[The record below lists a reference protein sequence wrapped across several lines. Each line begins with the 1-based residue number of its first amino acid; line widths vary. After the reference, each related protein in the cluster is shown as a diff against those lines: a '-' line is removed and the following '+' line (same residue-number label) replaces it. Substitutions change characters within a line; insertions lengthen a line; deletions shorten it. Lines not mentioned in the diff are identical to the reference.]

1 MNNSFELCSTVI
13 IISEPIKKTKTK
25 TETEKLEE
33 LMFCIDW
40 VLYKSN
46 VYQGFQYF
54 QGFRNG

>member
-1 MNNSFELCSTVI
+1 MVI
-13 IISEPIKKTKTK
+13 IISQPIKKTKTK

>member
-1 MNNSFELCSTVI
+1 MNNSFELCSMVI
-13 IISEPIKKTKTK
+13 IISQPIKKTKTK

>member
-1 MNNSFELCSTVI
+1 MNNSFELCSMVI
-13 IISEPIKKTKTK
+13 IIFPANKKKK
-25 TETEKLEE
+25 KKKETAKLEE